1 MYSRPLAKP
10 TPVNENELIDISSDD
25 SNDQSYQ
32 HNVKATNGASTSQKG
47 DEVPPQPENNLQNH
61 DKSEKVQFENDRT
74 TSTPFNER
82 GKKRKLI
89 KEPRASPAKKK
100 KAVATLNESKITFKD
115 VGGLDRI
122 LEEVCKLLVH
132 VRHPEVYL
140 QIGISPPRGF
150 LLHGPPGCGKT
161 LLANA
166 IAGVC
171 IKYKVLNLI
180 IELLNACAV

>member
-1 MYSRPLAKP
+1 MQTQLLEMYSRPLVKP

-32 HNVKATNGASTSQKG
+32 HNAKATNGASTSQKSN
-47 DEVPPQPENNLQNH
+47 EVPPQPENYLQN
-61 DKSEKVQFENDRT
+61 DLKSERVQLENDKT
-74 TSTPFNER
+74 GTLTPFNDR
-82 GKKRKLI
+82 GKKRKLV
-89 KEPRASPAKKK
+89 KESGLSPAKKK
-100 KAVATLNESKITFKD
+100 KSVATLHESKVTFKD
-115 VGGLDRI
+115 VGGLDRV

-132 VRHPEVYL
+132 VRHPEVYS

-166 IAGVC
+166 IGGVSAS
-171 IKYKVLNLI
+171 LS
-180 IELLNACAV
+180 